1 MLLAQ
6 GRFWRATLSKSEG
19 SIALGLLREAL
30 PEEWKEL
37 RELRVEVP
45 LDRWNRVLKHVRSDR
60 KLFGGILLD
69 FASHKG
75 HVATAV
81 GNDRLFGELQRV
93 VLDATASLVEC
104 GALALTVVDV
114 GAD

>member
-6 GRFWRATLSKSEG
+6 GRYWRVSLTKGADQ
-19 SIALGLLREAL
+19 IVLGLLRENL
-30 PEEWKEL
+30 PDDL
-37 RELRVEVP
+37 REMREFRISVP
-45 LDRWNRVLKHVRSDR
+45 LERWNRVVRQVRVDR
-60 KLFGGILLD
+60 KLLGGILLD
-69 FASHKG
+69 FAQHKD
-75 HVATAV
+75 HVSTAI

-93 VLDATASLVEC
+93 VIEATASLVES